1 MTRRRQAREATLQ
14 MLYQQDLNPDMNLH
28 AVRTQIHERLP
39 DEDLYEFAWHLFMG
53 VMEHRLEIDSRIEAI
68 AQNWSLKRMAPTDRN
83 ALRMG
88 AYELLFTQ
96 TPPRVV
102 IDEALELAKL
112 FGSAQSAQFVNGILD
127 RLITPERRAAM
138 LAAEQ
143 SSALE
148 TDDDQTAGKQAASED
163 DISRNDESEE
173 DTRPSQTSSPDA

>member
-14 MLYQQDLNPDMNLH
+14 MLYQQDLNPDMDYH
-28 AVRTQIHERLP
+28 AVRTQIHERVP
-39 DEDLYEFAWHLFMG
+39 DEDLHEFAWHLFIG
-53 VMEHRLEIDSRIEAI
+53 VMEHRQELDAKIEVI

-88 AYELLFTQ
+88 AYELLYTK

-127 RLITPERRAAM
+127 RLVPPERRSELKPDET
-138 LAAEQ
+138 LAPEVPPI
-143 SSALE
+143 E
-148 TDDDQTAGKQAASED
+148 PPPE
-163 DISRNDESEE
+163 
-173 DTRPSQTSSPDA
+173 